1 MVGREGLSALTLTAA
16 STSGSMVRDVDTS
29 WGKKKKKKALPV
41 IALNDDEL
49 SGYEEN
55 VLIGSQA
62 GRCLVA
68 GVSARESSKVPVTK
82 VEHHVAAEGVT
93 AAVI

>member
-1 MVGREGLSALTLTAA
+1 MWIRADEK
-16 STSGSMVRDVDTS
+16 R
-29 WGKKKKKKALPV
+29 KKKKALPV

>member
-29 WGKKKKKKALPV
+29 WWKRKKKALPV

-68 GVSARESSKVPVTK
+68 GVSVRESSKVPVTK